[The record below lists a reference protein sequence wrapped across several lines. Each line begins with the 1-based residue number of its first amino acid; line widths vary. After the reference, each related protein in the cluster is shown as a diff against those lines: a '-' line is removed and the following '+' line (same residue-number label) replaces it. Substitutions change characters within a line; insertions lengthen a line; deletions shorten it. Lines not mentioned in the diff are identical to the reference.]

1 MAEASGYDALFIT
14 EYGKVWSSRE
24 IAGLNEMT
32 DRLRVYPGIEL
43 TLPDG
48 QDVLVLGADNPVYES
63 LTTPSEVFA
72 QACADGYLTVL
83 SHPFP
88 WGESLP
94 RYLALADAIETQTSL
109 HPVREHS
116 EAQRVCVEKYR
127 LAEVYS
133 SNALGLNY
141 INRFWVDTLD
151 PFDTVQE
158 FRRLVLAGRTVNRRR
173 ETIDEEPL
181 TTKASSFAE
190 LSDDDLNALDYQPA
204 KEPTRL

>member
-14 EYGKVWSSRE
+14 EYGKVWSARE

-63 LTTPSEVFA
+63 LSTPSEVFA

-88 WGESLP
+88 WGETLP
-94 RYLALADAIETQTSL
+94 RYLALADAIETQTSM
-109 HPVREHS
+109 HPVREHAA
-116 EAQRVCVEKYR
+116 AQRSCVDKYQ
-127 LAEVYS
+127 LVELFS

-141 INRFWVDTLD
+141 MNRFWIETLD
-151 PFDTVQE
+151 DFDTVQE
-158 FRRLVLAGRTVNRRR
+158 FRRLVLAGRTVNHRR
-173 ETIDEEPL
+173 ETVDDAPL

-190 LSDDDLNALDYQPA
+190 LSDADLSALDYQA
-204 KEPTRL
+204 VDEPTRL